1 MKRSNIS
8 NVEYAGRGLN
18 SVYLPWDRQ
27 FQWCNESHT
36 LGFIQYLVN
45 EIQSERKNRKWN
57 SFTSE
62 LSIAREMV
70 QNKDVEISEH
80 VSALETTFSKCH
92 DMVLKIS
99 TFDGKKRINYE
110 DYPVQLI
117 QDTFGI
123 RPRAKF
129 TVCLKN
135 SYAADDQKD
144 LTFVPYLGE
153 KNVDDDH
160 TASALKELFDTKKR
174 ERLMESGPEYI
185 HMERTSDI
193 DKVLAEILKAS
204 QLYREGILEF
214 ERETF
219 MFRIQRQ
226 IQSCIEGVEF
236 DDVIERCKVSPRS
249 PKKKRLKTHS
259 QKINS
264 HKKETNEIIMIDD
277 NISYIDLAD
286 TFRHLFC
293 RRCIIYDCNRHGIQK
308 QENLEIQTSLAI
320 AKEIEDEWSEDSI
333 FRSIHDK
340 GNFESLASTNRSTL
354 TYNTD
359 LTQSQKA
366 LIDRIFNMNMA
377 KKVSDIATAI
387 GANASAVELYM
398 KQADLTVDNVVAP
411 FCQFIDPKN
420 KKRRKKN
427 DKSMNIYNPKW
438 LANIQSVKIH
448 PAFNP
453 CDHKGLCSESSCT
466 CVKDGFFCTKHCIFG
481 KESKNFF
488 RGCSCKQGSC
498 RLNNCSCFAA
508 KRECDPDLCLDCGT
522 CSDPPGPT
530 FMQRCRNDNIS
541 MRRHCHLLLAE
552 SEIQG
557 AGWGI
562 FTKNSLKRGDFIA
575 EYVGEVISQEEADRR
590 GHIYDKKDMSYL
602 FNLTSETCI
611 DACRKGNKTKFM
623 NHSSTPNCEPKIFT
637 VNGDSRVGIFAKE
650 DIEAQ
655 SELFF
660 DYRFDKSVCAK
671 DFEKTAVEMP
681 WMKKESKKASS
692 KKSTKHNANKK
703 FA

>member
-1 MKRSNIS
+1 MQRSKIS
-8 NVEYAGRGLN
+8 NVEYAGRGAY
-18 SVYLPWDRQ
+18 SVYLPCDRK
-27 FQWCNESHT
+27 FQWCNELHT
-36 LGFIQYLVN
+36 LGYIQHLVN
-45 EIQSERKNRKWN
+45 DIQSRRNAHKWDLFN
-57 SFTSE
+57 SE
-62 LSIAREMV
+62 LNIAREMAR
-70 QNKDVEISEH
+70 QKDNTTEVSENISTLKPT
-80 VSALETTFSKCH
+80 VSNRH
-92 DMVLKIS
+92 DMSLKVS
-99 TFDGKKRINYE
+99 NLDGKKRMEYQ
-110 DYPVQLI
+110 DYPVQLVE
-117 QDTFGI
+117 DTFGV

-129 TVCLKN
+129 TVFLKN

-153 KNVDDDH
+153 KNVDDYH
-160 TASALKELFDTKKR
+160 TASALEELFDTKKR

-185 HMERTSDI
+185 DMERTSDV
-193 DKVLAEILKAS
+193 DEVLTEVLKAS
-204 QLYREGILEF
+204 QLFREGVPEY
-214 ERETF
+214 ERVTF
-219 MFRIQRQ
+219 MLRIQRQ

-236 DDVIERCKVSPRS
+236 HDVMERCKVTPRS
-249 PKKKRLKTHS
+249 LKKKRLKTHS
-259 QKINS
+259 QKANS
-264 HKKETNEIIMIDD
+264 PKKEPKEIIIIEDD
-277 NISYIDLAD
+277 NVSYIDIAD

-293 RRCIIYDCNRHGIQK
+293 RRCLIYDCNRHGIQK
-308 QENLEIQTSLAI
+308 QENLKIQTSLAI
-320 AKEIEDEWSEDSI
+320 AKEMEGEWSEGSVFASRDGS
-333 FRSIHDK
+333 S
-340 GNFESLASTNRSTL
+340 ASTSKTAV
-354 TYNTD
+354 TNTAD
-359 LTQSQKA
+359 LTQSQKT
-366 LIDRIFNMNMA
+366 LITRMFNMNMA
-377 KKVSDIATAI
+377 KNLSDIAIAI
-387 GANASAVELYM
+387 GASTSVVELYV
-398 KQADLTVDNVVAP
+398 KQMGLSVDDSITP

-453 CDHKGLCSESSCT
+453 CDHEGLCSETT
-466 CVKDGFFCTKHCIFG
+466 CECVQEGFFCTKHCIFG

-522 CSDPPGPT
+522 CSDPPGPASN
-530 FMQRCRNDNIS
+530 QRCRNDNIS

-552 SEIQG
+552 SEIEG
-557 AGWGI
+557 AGWGV
-562 FTKNSLKRGDFIA
+562 FTKNALKRGDFIA

-623 NHSSTPNCEPKIFT
+623 NHSSTPNCEPKIVT
-637 VNGDSRVGIFAKE
+637 VNGDSRVGLFAKE
-650 DIEAQ
+650 DIDAQ

-660 DYRFDKSVCAK
+660 DYRFDKSVSAK

-692 KKSTKHNANKK
+692 KKSTKRHVNKK

>member
-1 MKRSNIS
+1 MERSRIS
-8 NVEYAGRGLN
+8 NVEYARREH
-18 SVYLPWDRQ
+18 SVYLPYDRQ
-27 FQWCNESHT
+27 FKWCNETHT
-36 LGFIQYLVN
+36 LNYIQHLVHD
-45 EIQSERKNRKWN
+45 IQSKRNAHKWD
-57 SFTSE
+57 SFKSE
-62 LSIAREMV
+62 LSIARGMV
-70 QNKDVEISEH
+70 HQTEVEVSEPI
-80 VSALETTFSKCH
+80 SALEPSFSKLH
-92 DMVLKIS
+92 HMLLKVS
-99 TFDGKKRINYE
+99 FLEGKKRMNSQ

-117 QDTFGI
+117 EDTFGG

-129 TVCLKN
+129 TVLLKKT
-135 SYAADDQKD
+135 YTADDQKD

-174 ERLMESGPEYI
+174 ERLITSGPEYI
-185 HMERTSDI
+185 HMERSSDI
-193 DKVLAEILKAS
+193 DEVLAEVLKQS
-204 QLYREGILEF
+204 QLFREGIPEF
-214 ERETF
+214 ERTTF
-219 MFRIQRQ
+219 MLRIQRQ
-226 IQSCIEGVEF
+226 VQSCIEGVEF
-236 DDVIERCKVSPRS
+236 NDVIERCKFTPRS
-249 PKKKRLKTHS
+249 HKKKRMKRDPPR
-259 QKINS
+259 
-264 HKKETNEIIMIDD
+264 KEPNEVIIIDD
-277 NISYIDLAD
+277 DDDVSYIDIAD

-293 RRCIIYDCNRHGIQK
+293 RRCLIYDCNRHGIQK
-308 QENLEIQTSLAI
+308 QENIKIQTSLAI
-320 AKEIEDEWSEDSI
+320 AKELEGEWSDKSI
-333 FRSIHDK
+333 LTSIHDRDIF
-340 GNFESLASTNRSTL
+340 GSSTTINRPTLHSTTEL
-354 TYNTD
+354 ST
-359 LTQSQKA
+359 SQKA
-366 LIDRIFNMNMA
+366 LITRMFKMNVGN
-377 KKVSDIATAI
+377 KVSDIAIAI
-387 GANASAVELYM
+387 GASTSAVETYV
-398 KQADLTVDNVVAP
+398 KQAGLTIGDSITP
-411 FCQFIDPKN
+411 FCQFVDPKN

-453 CDHKGLCSESSCT
+453 CDHEGLCSETT
-466 CVKDGFFCTKHCIFG
+466 CECVQEGFFCTKHCIWG

-522 CSDPPGPT
+522 CTDPPGPASI
-530 FMQRCRNDNIS
+530 QRCRNDNIS

-552 SEIQG
+552 SEIDG

-562 FTKNSLKRGDFIA
+562 FTKNALKRGDFID
-575 EYVGEVISQEEADRR
+575 EYSGEVISQEEADRR

-623 NHSSTPNCEPKIFT
+623 NHSSTPNCEPKIFI
-637 VNGDSRVGIFAKE
+637 VNGDSRVGLFVKE

-660 DYRFDKSVCAK
+660 DYRFDKSVSAK

-681 WMKKESKKASS
+681 WMKKDLKKAPS
-692 KKSTKHNANKK
+692 KKSAKQHANKK